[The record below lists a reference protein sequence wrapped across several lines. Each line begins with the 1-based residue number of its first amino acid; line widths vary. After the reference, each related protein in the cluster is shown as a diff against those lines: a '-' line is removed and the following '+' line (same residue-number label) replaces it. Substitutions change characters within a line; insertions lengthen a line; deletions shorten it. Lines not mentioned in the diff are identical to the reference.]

1 MIDQT
6 FILKIKEKD
15 PRAFQLLYES
25 YAPYVY
31 AIVKNYVFDE
41 SYRKDAM
48 QEVFAAIF
56 TSIKNYDAGKAEFK
70 TWVGRVTVNQSIS
83 FLRKTYKHKLNFNLE
98 LYSEVSETE
107 TSRFHEL
114 SREELEK
121 LLHKMP
127 LGYRT
132 VFLLY
137 VIDEYDHKEIAA
149 MLDITQETS
158 RSQLMRALSWIRSH
172 IFSQDNVLRYEFR

>member
-1 MIDQT
+1 M
-6 FILKIKEKD
+6 
-15 PRAFQLLYES
+15 S
-25 YAPYVY
+25 
-31 AIVKNYVFDE
+31 
-41 SYRKDAM
+41 
-48 QEVFAAIF
+48 
-56 TSIKNYDAGKAEFK
+56 
-70 TWVGRVTVNQSIS
+70 WVGRVTVNQSIS

-121 LLHKMP
+121 LLNKMP

-149 MLDITQETS
+149 MLDITPETS